1 MVIIM
6 SSWKQNLRK
15 RYDEHKHCI
24 TCGIAIP
31 IDKEYC
37 SIECKD
43 KYQGF
48 EKKKSRN
55 NYIMIAAMVVVM
67 IVFIFVMPMLGFG
80 A

>member
-1 MVIIM
+1 M

-24 TCGIAIP
+24 SCGIAIP

-43 KYQGF
+43 KFQGY
-48 EKKKSRN
+48 EKKKNRN
-55 NYIMIAAMVVVM
+55 NYVMIIVMVVIMVGF
-67 IVFIFVMPMLGFG
+67 IVVTSFFG
-80 A
+80 GTG